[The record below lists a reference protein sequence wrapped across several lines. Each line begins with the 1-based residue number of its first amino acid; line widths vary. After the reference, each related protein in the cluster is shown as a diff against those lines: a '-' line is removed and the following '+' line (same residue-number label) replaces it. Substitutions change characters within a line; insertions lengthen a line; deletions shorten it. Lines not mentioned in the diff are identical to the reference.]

1 MPPSQPTPAKA
12 AKRFERSQAKARV
25 VRAYKEGRNW
35 QEVARNNDIHYS
47 TACRAVLAADEETKD
62 HGGLRAPNVKLTVE
76 AMCKLEEYIEE
87 DCRRTLADLRDLLFS
102 DLGISV
108 GKSSIHRALQGMLY
122 SVKRVRIEKATMN
135 SPTKPSARS
144 SSKSSTN
151 TSMQRAVVALPPSQ
165 GKNLHVQGGVSSGTG
180 IVLLK
185 THEGSVKKEENARFL
200 ADLFMAAL
208 RTDEFQELE
217 PNQKIVIVTDNAPAH
232 SGVESLARRMLAEDG
247 VVNFYRLEIL
257 RLGPYSPMLN
267 PIEGCWNSL
276 KARMKK
282 HLADRK
288 EEMMVRGDYDTYK
301 EHRLAIMKEAVET
314 SKGVI
319 TRRLVWRFE
328 RHCLRLCFVAEREE
342 DMKLGA

>member
-1 MPPSQPTPAKA
+1 
-12 AKRFERSQAKARV
+12 
-25 VRAYKEGRNW
+25 
-35 QEVARNNDIHYS
+35 
-47 TACRAVLAADEETKD
+47 
-62 HGGLRAPNVKLTVE
+62 
-76 AMCKLEEYIEE
+76 
-87 DCRRTLADLRDLLFS
+87 
-102 DLGISV
+102 
-108 GKSSIHRALQGMLY
+108 MLY
-122 SVKRVRIEKATMN
+122 SVKRVGIEKATMN
-135 SPTKPSARS
+135 SA
-144 SSKSSTN
+144 TN
-151 TSMQRAVVALPPSQ
+151 KAKHKEFVEKLNKHIDAGNMIIFQDETNFNHYLSRTTGWSRVGERAVVALPPSQ
-165 GKNLHVQGGVSSGTG
+165 GQNLHVKGGVSSGTG

-200 ADLFMAAL
+200 ADLFMTAL

-247 VVNFYRLEIL
+247 VVNLHRLEIL

-288 EEMMVRGDYDTYK
+288 EEMMVRGDYVTYK
-301 EHRLAIMKEAVET
+301 EHRLAIMREAVET
-314 SKGVI
+314 SKGAI

-328 RHCLRLCFVAEREE
+328 RHCLRHCFAAEREE